1 MKKTAKKPAKKTRKS
16 AKAKATAAPKGVKSG
31 LQSIRKQL
39 LAMRD
44 EMTKASERQQ
54 ISADVGGSPGDSV
67 DEASQSIE
75 RELLFELSDNGRTT
89 LDQIEAALRKIDR
102 GVYGVCESCRKPI
115 AKLRLK
121 TLPFARYCI
130 NCQSGTERRPDSG
143 LEPVGE
149 LSGAGEEAPVS
160 SES

>member
-1 MKKTAKKPAKKTRKS
+1 MPMKKKS
-16 AKAKATAAPKGVKSG
+16 AKKSGKSAAAKTSASAKGVKPG
-31 LQSIRKQL
+31 LLSIRKQL
-39 LAMRD
+39 LTMR
-44 EMTKASERQQ
+44 EEVLKASERKD
-54 ISADVGGSPGDSV
+54 IVTDVGGATGDSV

-130 NCQSGTERRPDSG
+130 NCQSGAERTPESR
-143 LEPVGE
+143 LEPVAE
-149 LSGAGEEAPVS
+149 LASAGEDTS
-160 SES
+160 SSDS

>member
-1 MKKTAKKPAKKTRKS
+1 MKKKS
-16 AKAKATAAPKGVKSG
+16 AKKSGKSAAAKIAASGKGVKPG
-31 LQSIRKQL
+31 LLSIRKQL
-39 LAMRD
+39 LTMRD
-44 EMTKASERQQ
+44 EVLKASERKE
-54 ISADVGGSPGDSV
+54 IVTDVGGSTGDSV

-75 RELLFELSDNGRTT
+75 RELLFELSDSGRTT

-130 NCQSGTERRPDSG
+130 NCQNGAEKSPESR
-143 LEPVGE
+143 LEPVAE
-149 LSGAGEEAPVS
+149 LSAAGGEDVS
-160 SES
+160 ASDS